1 MNTFTKFFLRDKNIY
16 FLLITSCFYFLV
28 NAFLNKYIAENFGTN
43 GLLEFNYAFNLMS
56 ILLVVACFGS
66 ETALVRQSIFFE
78 TKKISGFNELYSAI
92 SFFGIVFSI
101 PVLFFFLTN
110 YFKIDTL
117 IFLASLLI
125 VFSAFFIQFLRIQF
139 LKNSLGYVLQ
149 IIQSVIFLFFIFF
162 ISTISENPNKNTF
175 FIIIVISYFL
185 TYFSVLIIFYL
196 LTPFGF
202 KGIPIPYPKNLKSP
216 EQINKIKIV
225 TKIALMTLVSNVFF
239 NFSEIFLRDIAISNG
254 HSSDFANVEAYI
266 RITSWWLGLG
276 ISLISFFYFPFFT
289 EKISE
294 GKLVSNLYALKHVAP
309 VFLLLSL
316 LGFVFSFLAF
326 EFIFGR
332 LFQLD
337 LSVMIFFVLSG
348 LFKLIGISFSGLHL
362 IELRL
367 RIFVVGEFLMTCL
380 IVIIFYFLFMYNVD
394 FSVNL
399 FSEIYFFTNFLYML
413 FMILCRSFTKP
424 YHVNNE

>member
-1 MNTFTKFFLRDKNIY
+1 MKSLPNLILRNKNIG
-16 FLLITSCFYFLV
+16 FLLLSSVLYFSI
-28 NAFLNKYIAENFGTN
+28 NAFLSKYIAENFGTN
-43 GLLEFNYAFNLMS
+43 GLLEFNYALNLFA
-56 ILLVVACFGS
+56 ILFAVSCFGS

-78 TKKISGFNELYSAI
+78 AKNIDGFKELFSAI
-92 SFFGIVFSI
+92 SFFGIVISI
-101 PVLFFFLTN
+101 PVVVFFFIY
-110 YFKIDTL
+110 YFQKNFEI
-117 IFLASLLI
+117 IIASLVI
-125 VFSAFFIQFLRIQF
+125 IFSAFFIQFIRIQF
-139 LKNSLGYVLQ
+139 LKNSLGFVLQ
-149 IIQSVIFLFFIFF
+149 IIQSGILLILMISIFFSENPTKENFFIFLIIAYF
-162 ISTISENPNKNTF
+162 IAYLSI
-175 FIIIVISYFL
+175 L
-185 TYFSVLIIFYL
+185 LIFYL
-196 LTPFGF
+196 YKPFGF
-202 KGIPIPYPKNLKSP
+202 KDIPVPFPKNLINS
-216 EQINKIKIV
+216 EQIKKINTV
-225 TKIALMTLVSNVFF
+225 TKIASMTLISNIFF
-239 NFSEIFLRDIAISNG
+239 NFSEVYLRDIAISNG
-254 HSSDFANVEAYI
+254 HSTDFANVEAYI
-266 RITSWWLGLG
+266 RVTSWWLGLG

-289 EKISE
+289 KKISE

-367 RIFVVGEFLMTCL
+367 KIFVVGEFLMTCL

-399 FSEIYFFTNFLYML
+399 FSEIYFFTNFLFML

>member
-1 MNTFTKFFLRDKNIY
+1 MNSFTKFFLSDKNIY

-28 NAFLNKYIAENFGTN
+28 NAFLNKYVAENFGAN
-43 GLLEFNYAFNLMS
+43 GLLEFNYAFNLIT
-56 ILLVVACFGS
+56 ILFVVACFGS
-66 ETALVRQSIFFE
+66 ETALLRQSIFFE
-78 TKKISGFNELYSAI
+78 TKKISGFNDLYSAI

-101 PVLFFFLTN
+101 PVLLFLLIN

-117 IFLASLLI
+117 NILASLLF

-149 IIQSVIFLFFIFF
+149 IIQSVIFIFFIFF
-162 ISTISENPNKNTF
+162 ISTITENSDKNTF
-175 FIIIVISYFL
+175 FIFIIISYFL

-196 LTPFGF
+196 LKPFGF
-202 KGIPIPYPKNLKSP
+202 KSIPVPYPRNLKSP

-225 TKIALMTLVSNVFF
+225 TKIASMTLVSNIFF
-239 NFSEIFLRDIAISNG
+239 NFSEIFLRDIALSNG
-254 HSSDFANVEAYI
+254 HANDFANVEAYI
-266 RITSWWLGLG
+266 RVTSWWLGLG
-276 ISLISFFYFPFFT
+276 TSLISFFYFPFFT
-289 EKISE
+289 KKISE
-294 GKLVSNLYALKHVAP
+294 GKLVSNLYAFKNVAP

-316 LGFVFSFLAF
+316 FGFIFSLLAF

-337 LSVMIFFVLSG
+337 LFVMIFFVLSG

-367 RIFVVGEFLMTCL
+367 KIFVVGEFLMSCL
-380 IVIIFYFLFMYNVD
+380 IVFIFYFLFMYNVE
-394 FSVNL
+394 FSINL
-399 FSEIYFFTNFLYML
+399 FSEIYFFTNFLFML
-413 FMILCRSFTKP
+413 IMILCRSFTKT
-424 YHVNNE
+424 YHVNNV